1 MTYVHTYC
9 THVHT
14 RTGCAEPIWTGQ
26 NGAMSAFCGK
36 VHANNYD
43 AGFKDDD
50 DAEQGTAVQAPTVV
64 YDVRLFN
71 SSSFLRSLKHA
82 CLHPSCVVHRAPC
95 VAASFFV
102 ERPPLRASLVGTNLF
117 PARFRFLLYLV
128 ATPRRTP
135 LKYPSDDQCPLRGPA
150 FFCTGR
156 TSAVTVNFWFAAG
169 CPTLRHSSA
178 HALCF
183 FFYYTYIEYFYVSF

>member
-82 CLHPSCVVHRAPC
+82 CLHPSASCTVHC
-95 VAASFFV
+95 
-102 ERPPLRASLVGTNLF
+102 
-117 PARFRFLLYLV
+117 
-128 ATPRRTP
+128 
-135 LKYPSDDQCPLRGPA
+135 
-150 FFCTGR
+150 
-156 TSAVTVNFWFAAG
+156 
-169 CPTLRHSSA
+169 
-178 HALCF
+178 CF
-183 FFYYTYIEYFYVSF
+183 FFRWTSSSSCVIDWNQSLSSTFSFSS

>member
-64 YDVRLFN
+64 YDVRLSN

-82 CLHPSCVVHRAPC
+82 CLHPSLSCIVHRA
-95 VAASFFV
+95 
-102 ERPPLRASLVGTNLF
+102 SLLH
-117 PARFRFLLYLV
+117 FLLNVLLFV
-128 ATPRRTP
+128 
-135 LKYPSDDQCPLRGPA
+135 
-150 FFCTGR
+150 
-156 TSAVTVNFWFAAG
+156 
-169 CPTLRHSSA
+169 RH
-178 HALCF
+178 
-183 FFYYTYIEYFYVSF
+183 

>member
-82 CLHPSCVVHRAPC
+82 CLHPSCVVHRASC

-102 ERPPLRASLVGTNLF
+102 ERPPLRASLIGTNLF

-128 ATPRRTP
+128 ATPHTIEIPTWPSDAPVSFARTCLFLHRQNQCRYRYFLVCHRLPTFTP
-135 LKYPSDDQCPLRGPA
+135 LICTCSLR
-150 FFCTGR
+150 
-156 TSAVTVNFWFAAG
+156 
-169 CPTLRHSSA
+169 
-178 HALCF
+178 F
-183 FFYYTYIEYFYVSF
+183 FFIT